1 MIVVVMGLGRGMN
14 VKAEAAVGGVVV
26 VNIVVGGGSSDA
38 ADAVGIAIVREAI
51 LLRVVKVPN
60 TIGKKC

>member
-1 MIVVVMGLGRGMN
+1 L
-14 VKAEAAVGGVVV
+14 AC
-26 VNIVVGGGSSDA
+26 DA

-60 TIGKKC
+60 TIGKKCSWNFIYG